1 MYCYISIDL
10 HVLGTPPA
18 FILSQDQTL
27 KIYIFLFV
35 SFVSWPS
42 ISGFYFLL
50 KFYWRCLFIFLLSFQ
65 RSVAASLSPRDSLFI
80 ITYLLLSCQL
90 LFLTFLNIFLNI
102 FLVFFSF
109 FRWLYLFNHIV
120 LPLSTVFLSFF
131 IFLFV
136 SFLSFLLLSLCAHV
150 WVCLFYF
157 FIQIITKYIQKLL
170 IIFLLMIFFISSLNF
185 F

>member
-65 RSVAASLSPRDSLFI
+65 RSVAVSLSPRDSLFI

-102 FLVFFSF
+102 FFSF
-109 FRWLYLFNHIV
+109 FL
-120 LPLSTVFLSFF
+120 FLSLTLSIKSHCSFFVYCFF
-131 IFLFV
+131 IFFYFFV
-136 SFLSFLLLSLCAHV
+136 FSFLSFLLLALCAHTCACV
-150 WVCLFYF
+150 HVH
-157 FIQIITKYIQKLL
+157 FIYY
-170 IIFLLMIFFISSLNF
+170 
-185 F
+185 